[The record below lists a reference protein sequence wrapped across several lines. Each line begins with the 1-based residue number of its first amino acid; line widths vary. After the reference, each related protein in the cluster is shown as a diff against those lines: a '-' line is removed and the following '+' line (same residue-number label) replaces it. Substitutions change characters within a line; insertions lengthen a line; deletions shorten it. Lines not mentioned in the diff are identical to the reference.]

1 MTDSASENAGQRRGW
16 LLTLN
21 PRYFGKGYNRWCNGT
36 KDGSV
41 YRQDWKCS
49 NTHPQLG
56 DDVFV
61 MRTGKQPRGIVAHGY
76 VCRESFYDKAGES
89 RIDVEFDRIQDFD
102 SGYDFLPQNKLK
114 TEFPQQYWSPPA
126 SGIEI
131 NQEILGEL
139 LKQWQAMLDNEFW
152 PPVDEY
158 NPGIS
163 AEEYADIFRTLEA
176 NKLDTLYYLYKMG
189 GIGSCKQLEETY
201 GNTAS
206 HYNSNAIRICK
217 LVQDATGCELYV
229 RQGKRKNGEPA
240 HWPILFHGR
249 DALEHESGK
258 FIYKLRQSVR
268 DAIIS
273 LAKEGFFEELDTVNE
288 QKYDKNLIL
297 YGPPGTGKTYKTA
310 AYAVA
315 ICDGKDVDKL
325 DDYDEVMRRYNE
337 LKEEGRIEFTTFHH
351 SYGYE
356 DFIEGIRPVMDE
368 DAKELDNDAKELAYN
383 VVPGIF
389 KRFCSKASKSE
400 VSANNF
406 GIAKDASVWKA
417 TIRDNV
423 LQDCYENNYVRIDWD
438 MAAKGAYGFVNEIN
452 IGDIILTT
460 DKSRTYIHGIA
471 VVTSEAYKKDGVD
484 EDVTTRNVKWLAKG
498 LHEDITSINAGKIM
512 HRMTCARVPS
522 IKVKAILDIAKASND
537 ALSSVVAKDNTKPY
551 VFIIDEINRGNISKI
566 FGELITLLEDT
577 KRAGMKEA
585 LSVSL
590 PYSDE
595 SFSVPANVYIVG
607 TMNTADRSIAMMDT
621 ALRRRFRFIE
631 MMPAPDVLKDIK
643 VGNIDIPA
651 ILEAINER
659 IAYLFDREH
668 TIGHAFFTGLSG
680 DNATIEN
687 LGQIF
692 EKSVIPLL
700 QEYFYEDYR
709 KIQLVL
715 GDNAKSS
722 NEYKFI
728 IEETKKW
735 DNVFRG
741 NVDDLDIPDKIY
753 RINKNAFSNENS
765 YLEII
770 EAVE

>member
-1 MTDSASENAGQRRGW
+1 MSDNMPENEGQRRGW

-21 PRYFGKGYNRWCNGT
+21 PPDFGNGYDKWCNGT

-41 YRQDWKCS
+41 CRQNWRCS
-49 NTHPQLG
+49 NTHPELG

-76 VCRESFYDKAGES
+76 VCRESFYDKAGKR

-114 TEFPQQYWSPPA
+114 MEFPQQDWSPKA

-131 NQEILGEL
+131 RQEVLGKLRE
-139 LKQWQAMLDNEFW
+139 QWQAMLDNEFW
-152 PPVDEY
+152 PPEAEY

-163 AEEYADIFRTLEA
+163 SEEYADIFRTLEA

-189 GIGSCKQLEETY
+189 GIGSFKQLEEKY

-217 LVQDATGCELYV
+217 LVQDETGCELYV
-229 RQGKRKNGEPA
+229 RQGKRKKGELA
-240 HWPILFHGR
+240 YWPILFQGR
-249 DALEHESGK
+249 DAMENESGK
-258 FIYKLRQSVR
+258 FVYKLRQSVR
-268 DAIIS
+268 DAII
-273 LAKEGFFEELDTVNE
+273 LLDKENFFEEIKIMNQSE
-288 QKYDKNLIL
+288 YDKNIIL

-315 ICDGKDVDKL
+315 ICDGEAVEDLANYDDVMK
-325 DDYDEVMRRYNE
+325 RYNE
-337 LKEEGRIEFTTFHH
+337 LKAEGRVEFITFHQ

-368 DAKELDNDAKELAYN
+368 GGNELSYK

-389 KRFCSKASKSE
+389 KRFCSEASKSE
-400 VSANNF
+400 VAANNF
-406 GIAKDASVWKA
+406 GI
-417 TIRDNV
+417 
-423 LQDCYENNYVRIDWD
+423 
-438 MAAKGAYGFVNEIN
+438 
-452 IGDIILTT
+452 
-460 DKSRTYIHGIA
+460 
-471 VVTSEAYKKDGVD
+471 
-484 EDVTTRNVKWLAKG
+484 
-498 LHEDITSINAGKIM
+498 
-512 HRMTCARVPS
+512 
-522 IKVKAILDIAKASND
+522 
-537 ALSSVVAKDNTKPY
+537 AKDNTKPY

-631 MMPAPDVLKDIK
+631 MLPEPKILEGIK

-651 ILEAINER
+651 VLKTINKR
-659 IAYLFDREH
+659 ITYLFDREH
-668 TIGHAFFTGLSG
+668 TIGHAFFTGLRG

-687 LGQIF
+687 LGRIF
-692 EKSVIPLL
+692 EKSIIPLL
-700 QEYFYEDYR
+700 QEYFYEDYH

-722 NEYKFI
+722 DKYKFI
-728 IEETKKW
+728 IADELKKD

-753 RINKNAFSNENS
+753 NINKQAFTNENS

-770 EAVE
+770 KAVE

>member
-1 MTDSASENAGQRRGW
+1 MSDNMPENEGQRRGW

-21 PRYFGKGYNRWCNGT
+21 PPDFGNGYDKWCNGT

-41 YRQDWKCS
+41 CRQNWRCS
-49 NTHPQLG
+49 NTHPELG

-61 MRTGKQPRGIVAHGY
+61 MRTGRQPRGIVAHGY
-76 VCRESFYDKAGES
+76 VCRESFYDKAGKR

-102 SGYDFLPQNKLK
+102 SGYDFLSQNKLK
-114 TEFPQQYWSPPA
+114 MEFPQQDWSPKA

-131 NQEILGEL
+131 RQEVLGKLRE
-139 LKQWQAMLDNEFW
+139 QWQDMLDNEFW
-152 PPVDEY
+152 PPEAEY

-163 AEEYADIFRTLEA
+163 SEEYADIFRTLEA

-189 GIGSCKQLEETY
+189 GIGSCKQLEEKY

-217 LVQDATGCELYV
+217 LVQDETGCDLYA
-229 RQGKRKNGEPA
+229 RQRKRKNGELA
-240 HWPILFHGR
+240 YWPILFQGR
-249 DALEHESGK
+249 DAMENESGK
-258 FIYKLRQSVR
+258 FVYKLRQPVR

-288 QKYDKNLIL
+288 PEYDKNLIL

-325 DDYDEVMRRYNE
+325 LDYDEVMRRYNE
-337 LKEEGRIEFTTFHH
+337 LKEEGRVEFTTFHQ

-368 DAKELDNDAKELAYN
+368 EAKELAYN

-389 KRFCSKASKSE
+389 KRFCSEASKSE

-406 GIAKDASVWKA
+406 GI
-417 TIRDNV
+417 
-423 LQDCYENNYVRIDWD
+423 
-438 MAAKGAYGFVNEIN
+438 
-452 IGDIILTT
+452 
-460 DKSRTYIHGIA
+460 
-471 VVTSEAYKKDGVD
+471 
-484 EDVTTRNVKWLAKG
+484 
-498 LHEDITSINAGKIM
+498 
-512 HRMTCARVPS
+512 
-522 IKVKAILDIAKASND
+522 
-537 ALSSVVAKDNTKPY
+537 AKDNTKPY

-659 IAYLFDREH
+659 ITYLFDREH
-668 TIGHAFFTGLSG
+668 TIGHAFFTGLRG

-700 QEYFYEDYR
+700 QEYFYEDYH

-741 NVDDLDIPDKIY
+741 NLDDLDIPDKIY
-753 RINKNAFSNENS
+753 NINKQAFTNENS

-770 EAVE
+770 KAVE

>member
-1 MTDSASENAGQRRGW
+1 MSDNMPENEGQRRGW

-21 PRYFGKGYNRWCNGT
+21 PPDFGNGYDKWCNGT

-41 YRQDWKCS
+41 CRQNWRCS
-49 NTHPQLG
+49 NTHPELG

-76 VCRESFYDKAGES
+76 VCRESFYDKAGKR

-114 TEFPQQYWSPPA
+114 MEFPQQDWSPKA

-131 NQEILGEL
+131 RQEVLDKLRE
-139 LKQWQAMLDNEFW
+139 QWQAMLDNEFW
-152 PPVDEY
+152 PPEAEY

-163 AEEYADIFRTLEA
+163 SEEYADIFRTLEA

-189 GIGSCKQLEETY
+189 GIGSCKQLEEKY

-217 LVQDATGCELYV
+217 LVQDETGCDLYA
-229 RQGKRKNGEPA
+229 RQRKRKNGELA
-240 HWPILFHGR
+240 YWPILFQGR
-249 DALEHESGK
+249 DAMENESGK
-258 FIYKLRQSVR
+258 FVYKLRQPVR

-288 QKYDKNLIL
+288 PEYDKNLIL

-325 DDYDEVMRRYNE
+325 LDYDEVMRRYNE
-337 LKEEGRIEFTTFHH
+337 LKEEGRVEFTTFHQ

-368 DAKELDNDAKELAYN
+368 EAKELAYN

-389 KRFCSKASKSE
+389 KRFCSEASKSE

-406 GIAKDASVWKA
+406 GI
-417 TIRDNV
+417 
-423 LQDCYENNYVRIDWD
+423 
-438 MAAKGAYGFVNEIN
+438 
-452 IGDIILTT
+452 
-460 DKSRTYIHGIA
+460 
-471 VVTSEAYKKDGVD
+471 
-484 EDVTTRNVKWLAKG
+484 
-498 LHEDITSINAGKIM
+498 
-512 HRMTCARVPS
+512 
-522 IKVKAILDIAKASND
+522 
-537 ALSSVVAKDNTKPY
+537 AKDNTKPY

-659 IAYLFDREH
+659 ITYLFDREH
-668 TIGHAFFTGLSG
+668 TIGHAFFTGLRG

-687 LGQIF
+687 LGRIF
-692 EKSVIPLL
+692 EKSIIPLL
-700 QEYFYEDYR
+700 QEYFYEDYH

-722 NEYKFI
+722 DKYKFI
-728 IEETKKW
+728 IADELKKD

>member
-1 MTDSASENAGQRRGW
+1 MSDNMPENEGQRRGW

-21 PRYFGKGYNRWCNGT
+21 PPDFGNGYDKWCNGT

-41 YRQDWKCS
+41 CRQNWRCS
-49 NTHPQLG
+49 NTHPELG

-114 TEFPQQYWSPPA
+114 MEFPQQDWSPKA

-131 NQEILGEL
+131 RQEVLGKLRE
-139 LKQWQAMLDNEFW
+139 QWQAMLDNEFW
-152 PPVDEY
+152 PPEAEY

-163 AEEYADIFRTLEA
+163 SEEYADIFRTLEA

-189 GIGSCKQLEETY
+189 GIGSCKQLEEKY

-217 LVQDATGCELYV
+217 VVQYETGCDLYA
-229 RQGKRKNGEPA
+229 RQRKRKNGELA
-240 HWPILFHGR
+240 YWPILFQGR
-249 DALEHESGK
+249 DAMENESGK
-258 FIYKLRQSVR
+258 FVYKLRQSVR
-268 DAIIS
+268 DAII
-273 LAKEGFFEELDTVNE
+273 LLDKENFFEEIKIMNQSE
-288 QKYDKNLIL
+288 YDKNIIL

-315 ICDGKDVDKL
+315 ICDGEAVKDL
-325 DDYDEVMRRYNE
+325 ANYDDVMKRYNE
-337 LKEEGRIEFTTFHH
+337 LKAEGRVEFITFHQ

-368 DAKELDNDAKELAYN
+368 GGNELSYK

-389 KRFCSKASKSE
+389 KRFCSEASKSE

-406 GIAKDASVWKA
+406 GI
-417 TIRDNV
+417 
-423 LQDCYENNYVRIDWD
+423 
-438 MAAKGAYGFVNEIN
+438 
-452 IGDIILTT
+452 
-460 DKSRTYIHGIA
+460 
-471 VVTSEAYKKDGVD
+471 
-484 EDVTTRNVKWLAKG
+484 
-498 LHEDITSINAGKIM
+498 
-512 HRMTCARVPS
+512 
-522 IKVKAILDIAKASND
+522 
-537 ALSSVVAKDNTKPY
+537 AKDNTKPY

-631 MMPAPDVLKDIK
+631 MLPEPKILEGIK

-651 ILEAINER
+651 VLKTINKR
-659 IAYLFDREH
+659 ITYLFDREH
-668 TIGHAFFTGLSG
+668 TIGHAFFTGLRG

-687 LGQIF
+687 LGRIF
-692 EKSVIPLL
+692 EKSIIPLL
-700 QEYFYEDYR
+700 QEYFYEDYH

-722 NEYKFI
+722 DKYKFI
-728 IEETKKW
+728 IADELKKD

>member
-1 MTDSASENAGQRRGW
+1 MSDNMPENEGQRRGW

-21 PRYFGKGYNRWCNGT
+21 PPDFGNGYDKWCNGT

-41 YRQDWKCS
+41 CRQNWRCS
-49 NTHPQLG
+49 NTHPELG

-76 VCRESFYDKAGES
+76 VCRESFYDKAGKR

-102 SGYDFLPQNKLK
+102 SGYDFLSQNKLK
-114 TEFPQQYWSPPA
+114 MEFPQQDWSPKA

-131 NQEILGEL
+131 RQEVLGKLRE
-139 LKQWQAMLDNEFW
+139 QWQAMLDNEFW
-152 PPVDEY
+152 PPEAEY

-163 AEEYADIFRTLEA
+163 SEEYADIFRTLEA

-189 GIGSCKQLEETY
+189 GIGSCKQLEEKY

-217 LVQDATGCELYV
+217 LVQDETGCDLYA
-229 RQGKRKNGEPA
+229 RQRKRKNGELA
-240 HWPILFHGR
+240 YWPILFQGR
-249 DALEHESGK
+249 DAMENESGK
-258 FIYKLRQSVR
+258 FVYKLRQPVR

-288 QKYDKNLIL
+288 PEYDKNLIL

-325 DDYDEVMRRYNE
+325 LDYDEVMRRYNE
-337 LKEEGRIEFTTFHH
+337 LKEEGRVEFTTFHQ

-368 DAKELDNDAKELAYN
+368 EAKELAYN

-389 KRFCSKASKSE
+389 KRFCSEASKSE

-406 GIAKDASVWKA
+406 GI
-417 TIRDNV
+417 
-423 LQDCYENNYVRIDWD
+423 
-438 MAAKGAYGFVNEIN
+438 
-452 IGDIILTT
+452 
-460 DKSRTYIHGIA
+460 
-471 VVTSEAYKKDGVD
+471 
-484 EDVTTRNVKWLAKG
+484 
-498 LHEDITSINAGKIM
+498 
-512 HRMTCARVPS
+512 
-522 IKVKAILDIAKASND
+522 
-537 ALSSVVAKDNTKPY
+537 AKDNTKPY

-659 IAYLFDREH
+659 ITYLFDREH
-668 TIGHAFFTGLSG
+668 TIGHAFFTGLRG

-687 LGQIF
+687 LGRIF
-692 EKSVIPLL
+692 EKSIIPLL
-700 QEYFYEDYR
+700 QEYFYEDYH

-722 NEYKFI
+722 DKYKFI
-728 IEETKKW
+728 IADELKKD

>member
-1 MTDSASENAGQRRGW
+1 MSDNMPENEGQRRGW

-21 PRYFGKGYNRWCNGT
+21 PPDFGNGYDKWCNGT

-41 YRQDWKCS
+41 CRQNWRCS
-49 NTHPQLG
+49 NTHPELG

-114 TEFPQQYWSPPA
+114 MEFPQQDWSPKA

-131 NQEILGEL
+131 RQEVLGKLRE
-139 LKQWQAMLDNEFW
+139 QWQAMLDNEFW
-152 PPVDEY
+152 PPEAEY

-163 AEEYADIFRTLEA
+163 SEEYADIFRTLEA

-189 GIGSCKQLEETY
+189 GIGSCKQLEEKY

-217 LVQDATGCELYV
+217 LVQDETGCDLYA
-229 RQGKRKNGEPA
+229 RQRKRKNGELA
-240 HWPILFHGR
+240 YWPILFQGR
-249 DALEHESGK
+249 DAMENESGK
-258 FIYKLRQSVR
+258 FVYKLRQPVR

-288 QKYDKNLIL
+288 PEYDKNLIL

-325 DDYDEVMRRYNE
+325 LDYDEVMRRYNE
-337 LKEEGRIEFTTFHH
+337 LKEEGRVEFTTFHQ

-368 DAKELDNDAKELAYN
+368 EAKELAYN

-389 KRFCSKASKSE
+389 KRFCSEASKSE
-400 VSANNF
+400 VAANNF
-406 GIAKDASVWKA
+406 GI
-417 TIRDNV
+417 
-423 LQDCYENNYVRIDWD
+423 
-438 MAAKGAYGFVNEIN
+438 
-452 IGDIILTT
+452 
-460 DKSRTYIHGIA
+460 
-471 VVTSEAYKKDGVD
+471 
-484 EDVTTRNVKWLAKG
+484 
-498 LHEDITSINAGKIM
+498 
-512 HRMTCARVPS
+512 
-522 IKVKAILDIAKASND
+522 
-537 ALSSVVAKDNTKPY
+537 AKDNTKPY

-659 IAYLFDREH
+659 ITYLFDREH
-668 TIGHAFFTGLSG
+668 TIGHAFFTGLRG

-687 LGQIF
+687 LGRIF
-692 EKSVIPLL
+692 EKSIIPLL
-700 QEYFYEDYR
+700 QEYFYEDYH

-722 NEYKFI
+722 DKYKFI
-728 IEETKKW
+728 IADELKKD

>member
-1 MTDSASENAGQRRGW
+1 MSDNMPENEGQRRGW

-21 PRYFGKGYNRWCNGT
+21 PPDFGNGYDKWCNGT

-41 YRQDWKCS
+41 CRQNWRCS

-76 VCRESFYDKAGES
+76 VCRESFYDKAGKR

-114 TEFPQQYWSPPA
+114 MEFPQQDWSPKA

-131 NQEILGEL
+131 RQEVLGKLRE
-139 LKQWQAMLDNEFW
+139 QWQAMLDNEFW
-152 PPVDEY
+152 PPEAEY

-163 AEEYADIFRTLEA
+163 SEEYADIFRTLEA

-189 GIGSCKQLEETY
+189 GIGSCKQLEEKY

-217 LVQDATGCELYV
+217 VVQDETGCDLYA
-229 RQGKRKNGEPA
+229 RQRKRKNGELA
-240 HWPILFHGR
+240 YWPILFQGR
-249 DALEHESGK
+249 DAMENESGK
-258 FIYKLRQSVR
+258 FVYKLRQPVR
-268 DAIIS
+268 DAII
-273 LAKEGFFEELDTVNE
+273 LLDKENFFEEIKIMNQSE
-288 QKYDKNLIL
+288 YDKNIIL

-315 ICDGKDVDKL
+315 ICDGEAVKDL
-325 DDYDEVMRRYNE
+325 ANYDDVMKRYNE
-337 LKEEGRIEFTTFHH
+337 LKAEGRVEFITFHQ

-368 DAKELDNDAKELAYN
+368 GGNELSYK

-389 KRFCSKASKSE
+389 KRFCSEASKSE
-400 VSANNF
+400 VAANNF
-406 GIAKDASVWKA
+406 GI
-417 TIRDNV
+417 
-423 LQDCYENNYVRIDWD
+423 
-438 MAAKGAYGFVNEIN
+438 
-452 IGDIILTT
+452 
-460 DKSRTYIHGIA
+460 
-471 VVTSEAYKKDGVD
+471 
-484 EDVTTRNVKWLAKG
+484 
-498 LHEDITSINAGKIM
+498 
-512 HRMTCARVPS
+512 
-522 IKVKAILDIAKASND
+522 
-537 ALSSVVAKDNTKPY
+537 AKDNTKPY

-631 MMPAPDVLKDIK
+631 MLPEPKILEGIK

-651 ILEAINER
+651 VLKTINKR
-659 IAYLFDREH
+659 ITYLFDREH
-668 TIGHAFFTGLSG
+668 TIGHAFFTGLRG

-687 LGQIF
+687 LGRIF
-692 EKSVIPLL
+692 EKSIIPLL
-700 QEYFYEDYR
+700 QEYFYEDYH

-722 NEYKFI
+722 DKYKFI
-728 IEETKKW
+728 IADEFKKD

>member
-1 MTDSASENAGQRRGW
+1 MSDNMPENEGQRRGW

-21 PRYFGKGYNRWCNGT
+21 PPDFGNGYDKWCNGT

-41 YRQDWKCS
+41 CRQNWRCS
-49 NTHPQLG
+49 NTHPELG

-76 VCRESFYDKAGES
+76 VCRESFYDKAGKR

-114 TEFPQQYWSPPA
+114 MEFPQQDWSPKA

-131 NQEILGEL
+131 RQEVLGKLRE
-139 LKQWQAMLDNEFW
+139 QWQAMLDNEFW
-152 PPVDEY
+152 PPEAEY

-163 AEEYADIFRTLEA
+163 SEEYADIFRTLEA

-189 GIGSCKQLEETY
+189 GIGSCKQLEEKY

-206 HYNSNAIRICK
+206 HYNGNAIRICK
-217 LVQDATGCELYV
+217 VVQYETGCDLYA
-229 RQGKRKNGEPA
+229 RQRKRKEGELA
-240 HWPILFHGR
+240 YWPILFQGR
-249 DALEHESGK
+249 DAMENESGK
-258 FIYKLRQSVR
+258 FVYKLRQPVR
-268 DAIIS
+268 DAII
-273 LAKEGFFEELDTVNE
+273 LLDKENFFEEIKIMNQSE
-288 QKYDKNLIL
+288 YDKNIIL

-315 ICDGKDVDKL
+315 ICDGEAVEDLANYDDVMK
-325 DDYDEVMRRYNE
+325 RYNE
-337 LKEEGRIEFTTFHH
+337 LKAEGRVEFITFHQ

-368 DAKELDNDAKELAYN
+368 GGNELSYK

-389 KRFCSKASKSE
+389 KRFCSEASKSE
-400 VSANNF
+400 VAANNF
-406 GIAKDASVWKA
+406 GI
-417 TIRDNV
+417 
-423 LQDCYENNYVRIDWD
+423 
-438 MAAKGAYGFVNEIN
+438 
-452 IGDIILTT
+452 
-460 DKSRTYIHGIA
+460 
-471 VVTSEAYKKDGVD
+471 
-484 EDVTTRNVKWLAKG
+484 
-498 LHEDITSINAGKIM
+498 
-512 HRMTCARVPS
+512 
-522 IKVKAILDIAKASND
+522 
-537 ALSSVVAKDNTKPY
+537 AKDNTKPY

-631 MMPAPDVLKDIK
+631 MLPEPKILEGIK

-651 ILEAINER
+651 VLKTINKR
-659 IAYLFDREH
+659 ITYLFDREH
-668 TIGHAFFTGLSG
+668 TIGHAFFTGLRG

-687 LGQIF
+687 LGRIF
-692 EKSVIPLL
+692 EKSIIPLL
-700 QEYFYEDYR
+700 QEYFYEDYH

-722 NEYKFI
+722 DKYKFI
-728 IEETKKW
+728 IADEFKKD

>member
-1 MTDSASENAGQRRGW
+1 MSDNMPENEGQRRGW

-21 PRYFGKGYNRWCNGT
+21 PPDFGNGYDKWCNGT

-41 YRQDWKCS
+41 CRQNWRCS
-49 NTHPQLG
+49 NTHPELG

-76 VCRESFYDKAGES
+76 VCRESFYDKAGKR

-114 TEFPQQYWSPPA
+114 MEFPQQDWSPKA

-131 NQEILGEL
+131 RQEVLDKLRE
-139 LKQWQAMLDNEFW
+139 QWQAMLDNEFW
-152 PPVDEY
+152 PPEAEY

-163 AEEYADIFRTLEA
+163 SEEYADIFRTLEA

-189 GIGSCKQLEETY
+189 GIGSCKQLEEKY

-217 LVQDATGCELYV
+217 LVQDETGCDLYA
-229 RQGKRKNGEPA
+229 RQRKRKNGELA
-240 HWPILFHGR
+240 YWPILFQGR
-249 DALEHESGK
+249 DAMENESGK
-258 FIYKLRQSVR
+258 FVYKLRQPVR

-288 QKYDKNLIL
+288 SEYDKNLIL

-325 DDYDEVMRRYNE
+325 LDYDEVMRRYNE
-337 LKEEGRIEFTTFHH
+337 LKEEGRVEFTTFHQ

-368 DAKELDNDAKELAYN
+368 EAKELAYN

-389 KRFCSKASKSE
+389 KRFCSEASKSE

-406 GIAKDASVWKA
+406 GI
-417 TIRDNV
+417 
-423 LQDCYENNYVRIDWD
+423 
-438 MAAKGAYGFVNEIN
+438 
-452 IGDIILTT
+452 
-460 DKSRTYIHGIA
+460 
-471 VVTSEAYKKDGVD
+471 
-484 EDVTTRNVKWLAKG
+484 
-498 LHEDITSINAGKIM
+498 
-512 HRMTCARVPS
+512 
-522 IKVKAILDIAKASND
+522 
-537 ALSSVVAKDNTKPY
+537 AKDNTKPY

-595 SFSVPANVYIVG
+595 SFSVSANVYIVG

-631 MMPAPDVLKDIK
+631 MLPEPKILEGIK

-651 ILEAINER
+651 VLKTINKR
-659 IAYLFDREH
+659 ITYLFDREH
-668 TIGHAFFTGLSG
+668 TIGHAFFTGLRG

-687 LGQIF
+687 LGRIF
-692 EKSVIPLL
+692 EKSIIPLL
-700 QEYFYEDYR
+700 QEYFYEDYH

-722 NEYKFI
+722 DKYKFI
-728 IEETKKW
+728 IADELKKD

>member
-1 MTDSASENAGQRRGW
+1 MTDDMSENEGQRRGW

-102 SGYDFLPQNKLK
+102 SGYDFLPQSKLK

-152 PPVDEY
+152 PPEGEY
-158 NPGIS
+158 RPDIS
-163 AEEYADIFRTLEA
+163 AKEYTDIFRTLKA

-189 GIGSCKQLEETY
+189 GTGSCKQLEERY

-217 LVQDATGCELYV
+217 LVQAKTGCELYS

-240 HWPILFHGR
+240 HWPILFQGR
-249 DALEHESGK
+249 DALENEAGE
-258 FIYKLRQSVR
+258 FIYKLRQPVR

-273 LAKEGFFEELDTVNE
+273 LDKEDFFEEIKIMNQPE
-288 QKYDKNLIL
+288 YDKNMIL

-315 ICDGKDVDKL
+315 ICDGEAMDDL
-325 DDYDEVMRRYNE
+325 PDYDEVMRRYNE
-337 LKEEGRIEFTTFHH
+337 LKEEGRIEFTTFHQ

-368 DAKELDNDAKELAYN
+368 DAKELDYD

-423 LQDCYENNYVRIDWD
+423 LQDCYENSYVRIDWD
-438 MAAKGAYGFVNEIN
+438 MAAKGAYGFVNDIN

-471 VVTSEAYKKDGVD
+471 VVTGEAYKKEGAE
-484 EDVTTRNVKWLAKG
+484 EDTTTRNVKWLSKG
-498 LHEDITSINAGKIM
+498 LHEDITSINAGKMM
-512 HRMTCARVPS
+512 HRRTCAKVPS
-522 IKVKAILDIAKASND
+522 IKVKDILDIAKTSNT

-631 MMPAPDVLKDIK
+631 MLPDLDVLEGIK

-651 ILEAINER
+651 ILKAINER
-659 IAYLFDREH
+659 ITYLFDREH
-668 TIGHAFFTGLSG
+668 TIGHAFFTGLRG
-680 DNATIEN
+680 DNATIEK

-700 QEYFYEDYR
+700 QEYFYEDYH

-722 NEYKFI
+722 DEYKFI
-728 IEETKKW
+728 IEENKKA
-735 DNVFRG
+735 DKVFRG
-741 NVDDLDIPDKIY
+741 NIDYLDMPDKIY
-753 RINKNAFSNENS
+753 RINKEAFTNENS

-770 EAVE
+770 KAVE

>member
-1 MTDSASENAGQRRGW
+1 MSDNMPENEGQRRGW

-21 PRYFGKGYNRWCNGT
+21 PPDFGNGYDKWCNGT

-41 YRQDWKCS
+41 CRQNWRCS
-49 NTHPQLG
+49 NTHPELG

-76 VCRESFYDKAGES
+76 VCRESFYDKAGKR

-114 TEFPQQYWSPPA
+114 MEFPQQDWSPKA

-131 NQEILGEL
+131 RQEVLGKLRE
-139 LKQWQAMLDNEFW
+139 QWQAMLDNEFW
-152 PPVDEY
+152 PPEAEY

-163 AEEYADIFRTLEA
+163 SEEYADIFRTLEA

-189 GIGSCKQLEETY
+189 GIGSCKQLEEKY

-217 LVQDATGCELYV
+217 LVQDETGCDLYA
-229 RQGKRKNGEPA
+229 RQRKRKNGELA
-240 HWPILFHGR
+240 YWPILFQGR
-249 DALEHESGK
+249 DAMENESGK
-258 FIYKLRQSVR
+258 FVYKLRQPVR

-288 QKYDKNLIL
+288 SEYDKNLIL

-325 DDYDEVMRRYNE
+325 LDYDEVMRRYNE
-337 LKEEGRIEFTTFHH
+337 LKEEGRVEFTTFHQ

-368 DAKELDNDAKELAYN
+368 EAKELAYN

-389 KRFCSKASKSE
+389 KRFCSEASKSE

-406 GIAKDASVWKA
+406 GI
-417 TIRDNV
+417 
-423 LQDCYENNYVRIDWD
+423 
-438 MAAKGAYGFVNEIN
+438 
-452 IGDIILTT
+452 
-460 DKSRTYIHGIA
+460 
-471 VVTSEAYKKDGVD
+471 
-484 EDVTTRNVKWLAKG
+484 
-498 LHEDITSINAGKIM
+498 
-512 HRMTCARVPS
+512 
-522 IKVKAILDIAKASND
+522 
-537 ALSSVVAKDNTKPY
+537 AKDNTKPY

-700 QEYFYEDYR
+700 QEYFYEDYH

-741 NVDDLDIPDKIY
+741 NLDDLDIPDKIY
-753 RINKNAFSNENS
+753 NINKQAFTNENS

-770 EAVE
+770 KAVE

>member
-1 MTDSASENAGQRRGW
+1 MSDNMPENEGQRRGW

-21 PRYFGKGYNRWCNGT
+21 PPDFGNGYDKWCNGT

-41 YRQDWKCS
+41 CRQNWRCS
-49 NTHPQLG
+49 NTHPELG

-114 TEFPQQYWSPPA
+114 MEFLQQDWSPKA

-131 NQEILGEL
+131 RQEVLGKLRE
-139 LKQWQAMLDNEFW
+139 QWQAMLDNEFW
-152 PPVDEY
+152 PPEAEY

-163 AEEYADIFRTLEA
+163 SEEYADIFRTLEA

-189 GIGSCKQLEETY
+189 GIGSFKQLEEKY

-217 LVQDATGCELYV
+217 VVQYETGCDLYA
-229 RQGKRKNGEPA
+229 RQRKRKNGELA
-240 HWPILFHGR
+240 YWPILFQGR
-249 DALEHESGK
+249 DAMENESGK
-258 FIYKLRQSVR
+258 FVYKLRQSVR
-268 DAIIS
+268 DAII
-273 LAKEGFFEELDTVNE
+273 LLDKENFFEEIKIMNQSE
-288 QKYDKNLIL
+288 YDKNIIL

-315 ICDGKDVDKL
+315 ICDGEAVEDLANYDDVMK
-325 DDYDEVMRRYNE
+325 RYNE
-337 LKEEGRIEFTTFHH
+337 LKAEGRVEFITFHQ

-368 DAKELDNDAKELAYN
+368 GGNELSYK

-389 KRFCSKASKSE
+389 KRFCSEASKSE
-400 VSANNF
+400 VAANNF
-406 GIAKDASVWKA
+406 GI
-417 TIRDNV
+417 
-423 LQDCYENNYVRIDWD
+423 
-438 MAAKGAYGFVNEIN
+438 
-452 IGDIILTT
+452 
-460 DKSRTYIHGIA
+460 
-471 VVTSEAYKKDGVD
+471 
-484 EDVTTRNVKWLAKG
+484 
-498 LHEDITSINAGKIM
+498 
-512 HRMTCARVPS
+512 
-522 IKVKAILDIAKASND
+522 
-537 ALSSVVAKDNTKPY
+537 AKDNTKPY

-631 MMPAPDVLKDIK
+631 MLPEPKILEGIK

-651 ILEAINER
+651 VLKTINKR
-659 IAYLFDREH
+659 ITYLFDREH
-668 TIGHAFFTGLSG
+668 TIGHAFFTGLRG

-687 LGQIF
+687 LGRIF
-692 EKSVIPLL
+692 EKSIIPLL
-700 QEYFYEDYR
+700 QEYFYEDYH

-722 NEYKFI
+722 DKYKFI
-728 IEETKKW
+728 IADEFKKD

>member
-1 MTDSASENAGQRRGW
+1 MSDNMPENEGQRRGW

-21 PRYFGKGYNRWCNGT
+21 PPDFGNGYDKWCNGT

-41 YRQDWKCS
+41 CSQNWRCS

-76 VCRESFYDKAGES
+76 VCRESFYDKAGKR

-102 SGYDFLPQNKLK
+102 SGYDFLSQNKLK
-114 TEFPQQYWSPPA
+114 MEFPQQDWSPKA

-131 NQEILGEL
+131 RQEVLGKLRE
-139 LKQWQAMLDNEFW
+139 QWQAMLDNEFW
-152 PPVDEY
+152 PPEAEY

-163 AEEYADIFRTLEA
+163 SEEYADIFRTLEA

-189 GIGSCKQLEETY
+189 GIGSCKQLEEKY

-217 LVQDATGCELYV
+217 LVQDETGCDLYA
-229 RQGKRKNGEPA
+229 RQRKRKNGELA
-240 HWPILFHGR
+240 YWPILFQGR
-249 DALEHESGK
+249 DAMENESGK
-258 FIYKLRQSVR
+258 FVYKLRQPVR

-288 QKYDKNLIL
+288 PEYDKNLIL

-325 DDYDEVMRRYNE
+325 LDYDEVMRRYNE
-337 LKEEGRIEFTTFHH
+337 LKEEGRVEFTTFHQ

-368 DAKELDNDAKELAYN
+368 EAKELAYN

-389 KRFCSKASKSE
+389 KRFCSEASKSE

-406 GIAKDASVWKA
+406 GI
-417 TIRDNV
+417 
-423 LQDCYENNYVRIDWD
+423 
-438 MAAKGAYGFVNEIN
+438 
-452 IGDIILTT
+452 
-460 DKSRTYIHGIA
+460 
-471 VVTSEAYKKDGVD
+471 
-484 EDVTTRNVKWLAKG
+484 
-498 LHEDITSINAGKIM
+498 
-512 HRMTCARVPS
+512 
-522 IKVKAILDIAKASND
+522 
-537 ALSSVVAKDNTKPY
+537 AKDNTKPY

-659 IAYLFDREH
+659 ITYLFDREH
-668 TIGHAFFTGLSG
+668 TIGHAFFTGLRG

-687 LGQIF
+687 LGRIF
-692 EKSVIPLL
+692 EKSIIPLL
-700 QEYFYEDYR
+700 QEYFYEDYH

-722 NEYKFI
+722 DKYKFI
-728 IEETKKW
+728 IADELKKD

>member
-288 QKYDKNLIL
+288 PKYDKNLIL

-406 GIAKDASVWKA
+406 GIAKD
-417 TIRDNV
+417 
-423 LQDCYENNYVRIDWD
+423 
-438 MAAKGAYGFVNEIN
+438 
-452 IGDIILTT
+452 
-460 DKSRTYIHGIA
+460 
-471 VVTSEAYKKDGVD
+471 
-484 EDVTTRNVKWLAKG
+484 
-498 LHEDITSINAGKIM
+498 
-512 HRMTCARVPS
+512 
-522 IKVKAILDIAKASND
+522 
-537 ALSSVVAKDNTKPY
+537 NTKPY

-631 MMPAPDVLKDIK
+631 MLPEPKILEGIK

-651 ILEAINER
+651 VLKTINKR
-659 IAYLFDREH
+659 ITYLFDREH
-668 TIGHAFFTGLSG
+668 TIGHAFFTGLRG

-687 LGQIF
+687 LGRIF
-692 EKSVIPLL
+692 EKSIIPLL
-700 QEYFYEDYR
+700 QEYFYEDYH

-722 NEYKFI
+722 DKYKFI
-728 IEETKKW
+728 IADELKKD

>member
-1 MTDSASENAGQRRGW
+1 MSDNMPENEGQRRGW

-21 PRYFGKGYNRWCNGT
+21 PPDFGNGYDKWCNGT

-41 YRQDWKCS
+41 CRQNWRCS
-49 NTHPQLG
+49 NTHPELG

-76 VCRESFYDKAGES
+76 VCRESFYDKAGKR

-114 TEFPQQYWSPPA
+114 MEFPQQDWSPKA

-131 NQEILGEL
+131 RQEVLGKLRE
-139 LKQWQAMLDNEFW
+139 QWQAMLDNEFW
-152 PPVDEY
+152 PPEAEY

-163 AEEYADIFRTLEA
+163 SEEYADIFRTLEA
-176 NKLDTLYYLYKMG
+176 NKFDTLYYLYKMG
-189 GIGSCKQLEETY
+189 GIGSCKQLEEKY

-217 LVQDATGCELYV
+217 LVQDETGCELYV
-229 RQGKRKNGEPA
+229 RQGKSKKGELA
-240 HWPILFHGR
+240 YWPILFQGR
-249 DALEHESGK
+249 DAMENESGK
-258 FIYKLRQSVR
+258 FVYKLRQPVR

-288 QKYDKNLIL
+288 PEYDKNLIL

-325 DDYDEVMRRYNE
+325 LDYDEVMRRYNE
-337 LKEEGRIEFTTFHH
+337 LKEEGRVEFTTFHQ

-368 DAKELDNDAKELAYN
+368 EAKELAYN

-389 KRFCSKASKSE
+389 KRFCSEASKSE

-406 GIAKDASVWKA
+406 GI
-417 TIRDNV
+417 
-423 LQDCYENNYVRIDWD
+423 
-438 MAAKGAYGFVNEIN
+438 
-452 IGDIILTT
+452 
-460 DKSRTYIHGIA
+460 
-471 VVTSEAYKKDGVD
+471 
-484 EDVTTRNVKWLAKG
+484 
-498 LHEDITSINAGKIM
+498 
-512 HRMTCARVPS
+512 
-522 IKVKAILDIAKASND
+522 
-537 ALSSVVAKDNTKPY
+537 AKDNTKPY

-631 MMPAPDVLKDIK
+631 MLPEPKILEGIK

-659 IAYLFDREH
+659 ITYLFDREH
-668 TIGHAFFTGLSG
+668 TIGHAFFTGLRG

-687 LGQIF
+687 LGRIF
-692 EKSVIPLL
+692 EKSIIPLL
-700 QEYFYEDYR
+700 QEYFYEDYH

-722 NEYKFI
+722 DKYKFI
-728 IEETKKW
+728 IADELKKD

-753 RINKNAFSNENS
+753 NINKQAFTNENS

-770 EAVE
+770 KAVE

>member
-1 MTDSASENAGQRRGW
+1 MSDNMPENEGQRRGW

-21 PRYFGKGYNRWCNGT
+21 PPDFGNGYDKWCNGT

-41 YRQDWKCS
+41 CRQNWRCS
-49 NTHPQLG
+49 NTHPELG

-76 VCRESFYDKAGES
+76 VCRESFYDKAGKR

-114 TEFPQQYWSPPA
+114 MEFPQQDWSPKA

-131 NQEILGEL
+131 RQEVLGKLRE
-139 LKQWQAMLDNEFW
+139 QWQAMLDNEFW
-152 PPVDEY
+152 PPEAEY

-163 AEEYADIFRTLEA
+163 SEEYADIFRTLEA
-176 NKLDTLYYLYKMG
+176 NKFDTLYYLYKMG
-189 GIGSCKQLEETY
+189 GIGSCKQLEEKY

-217 LVQDATGCELYV
+217 LVQDETGCELYV
-229 RQGKRKNGEPA
+229 RQGKSKKGELA
-240 HWPILFHGR
+240 YWPILFQGR
-249 DALEHESGK
+249 DAMENESGK
-258 FIYKLRQSVR
+258 FVYKLRQPVR

-288 QKYDKNLIL
+288 PEYDKNLIL

-325 DDYDEVMRRYNE
+325 LDYDEVMRRYNE
-337 LKEEGRIEFTTFHH
+337 LKEEGRVEFTTFHQ

-368 DAKELDNDAKELAYN
+368 EAKELAYN

-389 KRFCSKASKSE
+389 KRFCSEASKSE

-406 GIAKDASVWKA
+406 GI
-417 TIRDNV
+417 
-423 LQDCYENNYVRIDWD
+423 
-438 MAAKGAYGFVNEIN
+438 
-452 IGDIILTT
+452 
-460 DKSRTYIHGIA
+460 
-471 VVTSEAYKKDGVD
+471 
-484 EDVTTRNVKWLAKG
+484 
-498 LHEDITSINAGKIM
+498 
-512 HRMTCARVPS
+512 
-522 IKVKAILDIAKASND
+522 
-537 ALSSVVAKDNTKPY
+537 AKDNTKPY

-631 MMPAPDVLKDIK
+631 MLPEPKILEGIK

-651 ILEAINER
+651 VLKTINKR
-659 IAYLFDREH
+659 ITYLFDREH
-668 TIGHAFFTGLSG
+668 TIGHAFFTGLRG

-687 LGQIF
+687 LGRIF
-692 EKSVIPLL
+692 EKSIIPLL
-700 QEYFYEDYR
+700 QEYFYEDYH

-722 NEYKFI
+722 DKYKFI
-728 IEETKKW
+728 IADELKKD

>member
-1 MTDSASENAGQRRGW
+1 MSDNMPENEGQRRGW

-21 PRYFGKGYNRWCNGT
+21 PPDFGNGYDKWCNGT

-41 YRQDWKCS
+41 CRQNWRCS
-49 NTHPQLG
+49 NTHPELG

-76 VCRESFYDKAGES
+76 VCRESFYDKAGKR

-114 TEFPQQYWSPPA
+114 MEFPQQDWSPKA

-131 NQEILGEL
+131 RQEVLGKLRE
-139 LKQWQAMLDNEFW
+139 QWQAMLDNEFW
-152 PPVDEY
+152 PPEAEY

-163 AEEYADIFRTLEA
+163 SEEYADIFRTLEA

-189 GIGSCKQLEETY
+189 GIGSCKQLEEKY

-217 LVQDATGCELYV
+217 VVQYETGCDLYA
-229 RQGKRKNGEPA
+229 RQRKRKNGELA
-240 HWPILFHGR
+240 YWPILFQGR
-249 DALEHESGK
+249 DAMENESGK
-258 FIYKLRQSVR
+258 FVYKLRQSVR
-268 DAIIS
+268 DAII
-273 LAKEGFFEELDTVNE
+273 LLDKENFFEEIKIMNQSE
-288 QKYDKNLIL
+288 YDKNIIL

-315 ICDGKDVDKL
+315 ICDGEAVEDLANYDDVMK
-325 DDYDEVMRRYNE
+325 RYNE
-337 LKEEGRIEFTTFHH
+337 LKAEGRVEFITFHQ

-368 DAKELDNDAKELAYN
+368 GGNELSYK

-389 KRFCSKASKSE
+389 KRFCSEASKSE
-400 VSANNF
+400 VAANNF
-406 GIAKDASVWKA
+406 GI
-417 TIRDNV
+417 
-423 LQDCYENNYVRIDWD
+423 
-438 MAAKGAYGFVNEIN
+438 
-452 IGDIILTT
+452 
-460 DKSRTYIHGIA
+460 
-471 VVTSEAYKKDGVD
+471 
-484 EDVTTRNVKWLAKG
+484 
-498 LHEDITSINAGKIM
+498 
-512 HRMTCARVPS
+512 
-522 IKVKAILDIAKASND
+522 
-537 ALSSVVAKDNTKPY
+537 AKDNTKPY

-659 IAYLFDREH
+659 ITYLFDREH
-668 TIGHAFFTGLSG
+668 TIGHAFFTGLRG

-687 LGQIF
+687 LGRIF
-692 EKSVIPLL
+692 EKSIIPLL
-700 QEYFYEDYR
+700 QEYFYEDYH

-722 NEYKFI
+722 DKYKFI

>member
-1 MTDSASENAGQRRGW
+1 MSDNMPENEGQRRGW

-21 PRYFGKGYNRWCNGT
+21 PPDFGNGYDKWCNGT

-41 YRQDWKCS
+41 CRQNWRCS
-49 NTHPQLG
+49 NTHPELG

-76 VCRESFYDKAGES
+76 VCRESFYDKTGKR

-114 TEFPQQYWSPPA
+114 MEFPQQDWSPKA

-131 NQEILGEL
+131 RQEVLGKLRE
-139 LKQWQAMLDNEFW
+139 QWQAMLDNEFW
-152 PPVDEY
+152 PPEAEY

-163 AEEYADIFRTLEA
+163 SEEYADIFRTLEA

-189 GIGSCKQLEETY
+189 GIGSCKQLEEKY

-217 LVQDATGCELYV
+217 LVQDETGCELYV
-229 RQGKRKNGEPA
+229 RQGKRKKGELA
-240 HWPILFHGR
+240 YWPILFQGR
-249 DALEHESGK
+249 DALENEIGE
-258 FIYKLRQSVR
+258 FIYKLRQPVR
-268 DAIIS
+268 DAII
-273 LAKEGFFEELDTVNE
+273 LLEREGFFAMKE
-288 QKYDKNLIL
+288 YDKNLIL

-325 DDYDEVMRRYNE
+325 LDYDEVMRRYNE
-337 LKEEGRIEFTTFHH
+337 LKEEGRVEFTTFHQ

-368 DAKELDNDAKELAYN
+368 EAKELAYN

-389 KRFCSKASKSE
+389 KRFCSEASKSE

-406 GIAKDASVWKA
+406 GIAKGASVWKA

-423 LQDCYENNYVRIDWD
+423 LQDCYENSYVRIDWD
-438 MAAKGAYGFVNEIN
+438 MFAKGAYGFVNEIN

-471 VVTSEAYKKDGVD
+471 VVTGEAYKKEGAD
-484 EDVTTRNVKWLAKG
+484 EDTTTRNVKWLAKG

-631 MMPAPDVLKDIK
+631 LLPEPKILEGIK

-651 ILEAINER
+651 VLKTINKR
-659 IAYLFDREH
+659 ITYLFDREH
-668 TIGHAFFTGLSG
+668 TIGHAFFTGLRG

-687 LGQIF
+687 LGRIF
-692 EKSVIPLL
+692 EKSIIPLL
-700 QEYFYEDYR
+700 QEYFYEDYH

-722 NEYKFI
+722 DKYKFI
-728 IEETKKW
+728 IADELKKD

-741 NVDDLDIPDKIY
+741 NLDDLDIPDKIY

>member
-1 MTDSASENAGQRRGW
+1 MSDNMPENEGQRRGW

-21 PRYFGKGYNRWCNGT
+21 PPDFGNGYDKWCNGT

-41 YRQDWKCS
+41 CRQNWRCS
-49 NTHPQLG
+49 NTHPELG

-76 VCRESFYDKAGES
+76 VCRESFYDKAGKR

-102 SGYDFLPQNKLK
+102 SGYDFLSQNKLK
-114 TEFPQQYWSPPA
+114 MEFPQQDWSPKA

-131 NQEILGEL
+131 RQEVLGKLRE
-139 LKQWQAMLDNEFW
+139 QWQDMLDNEFW
-152 PPVDEY
+152 PPEAEY

-163 AEEYADIFRTLEA
+163 SEEYADIFRTLEA

-189 GIGSCKQLEETY
+189 GIGSCKQLEEKY

-217 LVQDATGCELYV
+217 LVQDETGCDLYA
-229 RQGKRKNGEPA
+229 RQRKRKNGELA
-240 HWPILFHGR
+240 YWPILFQGR
-249 DALEHESGK
+249 DAMENESGK
-258 FIYKLRQSVR
+258 FVYKLRQPVR

-288 QKYDKNLIL
+288 SEYDKNLIL

-325 DDYDEVMRRYNE
+325 LDYDEVMRRYNE
-337 LKEEGRIEFTTFHH
+337 LKEEGRVEFTTFHQ

-368 DAKELDNDAKELAYN
+368 EAKELAYN

-389 KRFCSKASKSE
+389 KRFCSEASKSE

-406 GIAKDASVWKA
+406 GI
-417 TIRDNV
+417 
-423 LQDCYENNYVRIDWD
+423 
-438 MAAKGAYGFVNEIN
+438 
-452 IGDIILTT
+452 
-460 DKSRTYIHGIA
+460 
-471 VVTSEAYKKDGVD
+471 
-484 EDVTTRNVKWLAKG
+484 
-498 LHEDITSINAGKIM
+498 
-512 HRMTCARVPS
+512 
-522 IKVKAILDIAKASND
+522 
-537 ALSSVVAKDNTKPY
+537 AKDNTKPY

-659 IAYLFDREH
+659 ITYLFDREH
-668 TIGHAFFTGLSG
+668 TIGHAFFTGLRG

-687 LGQIF
+687 LGRIF
-692 EKSVIPLL
+692 EKSIIPLL
-700 QEYFYEDYR
+700 QEYFYEDYH

-722 NEYKFI
+722 DKYKFI
-728 IEETKKW
+728 IADELKKD

>member
-1 MTDSASENAGQRRGW
+1 MSDNMPENEGQRRGW

-21 PRYFGKGYNRWCNGT
+21 PPDFGIGYDKWCNGT

-41 YRQDWKCS
+41 CRQNWRCS
-49 NTHPQLG
+49 NTHPELG

-76 VCRESFYDKAGES
+76 VCRESFYDKAGKR

-114 TEFPQQYWSPPA
+114 MEFPQQDWSPKA

-131 NQEILGEL
+131 RQEVLGKLRE
-139 LKQWQAMLDNEFW
+139 QWQAMLDNEFW
-152 PPVDEY
+152 PPEAEY

-163 AEEYADIFRTLEA
+163 SEEYADIFRTLEA

-189 GIGSCKQLEETY
+189 GIGSCKQLEEKY

-217 LVQDATGCELYV
+217 VVQYETGCDLYA
-229 RQGKRKNGEPA
+229 RQRKRKNGELA
-240 HWPILFHGR
+240 YWPILFQGR
-249 DALEHESGK
+249 DAMENESGK
-258 FIYKLRQSVR
+258 FVYKLRQPVR
-268 DAIIS
+268 DAII
-273 LAKEGFFEELDTVNE
+273 LLDKENFFEEIKIMNQSE
-288 QKYDKNLIL
+288 YDKNIIL

-315 ICDGKDVDKL
+315 ICDGEAVKDL
-325 DDYDEVMRRYNE
+325 ANYDDVMKRYNE
-337 LKEEGRIEFTTFHH
+337 LKAEGRVEFITFHQ

-368 DAKELDNDAKELAYN
+368 GGNELSYK

-389 KRFCSKASKSE
+389 KRFCSEASKSE
-400 VSANNF
+400 VAANNF
-406 GIAKDASVWKA
+406 GI
-417 TIRDNV
+417 
-423 LQDCYENNYVRIDWD
+423 
-438 MAAKGAYGFVNEIN
+438 
-452 IGDIILTT
+452 
-460 DKSRTYIHGIA
+460 
-471 VVTSEAYKKDGVD
+471 
-484 EDVTTRNVKWLAKG
+484 
-498 LHEDITSINAGKIM
+498 
-512 HRMTCARVPS
+512 
-522 IKVKAILDIAKASND
+522 
-537 ALSSVVAKDNTKPY
+537 AKDNTKPY

-631 MMPAPDVLKDIK
+631 MLPEPKILEGIK

-651 ILEAINER
+651 VLKTINKR
-659 IAYLFDREH
+659 ITYLFDREH
-668 TIGHAFFTGLSG
+668 TIGHAFFTGLRG

-687 LGQIF
+687 LGRIF
-692 EKSVIPLL
+692 EKSIIPLL
-700 QEYFYEDYR
+700 QEYFYEDYH

-722 NEYKFI
+722 DKYKFI
-728 IEETKKW
+728 IADEFKKD

>member
-1 MTDSASENAGQRRGW
+1 MSDNMPENEGQRRGW

-21 PRYFGKGYNRWCNGT
+21 PPDFGNGYDKWCNGT

-41 YRQDWKCS
+41 CRQNWRCS
-49 NTHPQLG
+49 NTHPELG

-76 VCRESFYDKAGES
+76 VCRESFYDKAGKR

-114 TEFPQQYWSPPA
+114 MEFPQQDWSPKA

-131 NQEILGEL
+131 RQEVLGKLRE
-139 LKQWQAMLDNEFW
+139 QWQAMLDNEFW
-152 PPVDEY
+152 PPEAEY

-163 AEEYADIFRTLEA
+163 SEEYADIFRTLEA

-189 GIGSCKQLEETY
+189 GIGSCKQLEEKY

-217 LVQDATGCELYV
+217 VVQYETGCDLYA
-229 RQGKRKNGEPA
+229 RQRKRKNGELA
-240 HWPILFHGR
+240 YWPILFQGR
-249 DALEHESGK
+249 DAMENESGK
-258 FIYKLRQSVR
+258 FVYKLRQPVR
-268 DAIIS
+268 DAII
-273 LAKEGFFEELDTVNE
+273 LLDKENFFEEIKIMNQSE
-288 QKYDKNLIL
+288 YDKNIIL

-315 ICDGKDVDKL
+315 ICDGEAVKDL
-325 DDYDEVMRRYNE
+325 ANYDDVMKRYNE
-337 LKEEGRIEFTTFHH
+337 LKAEGRVEFITFHQ

-368 DAKELDNDAKELAYN
+368 GGNELSYK

-389 KRFCSKASKSE
+389 KRFCSEASKSE
-400 VSANNF
+400 VAANNF
-406 GIAKDASVWKA
+406 GI
-417 TIRDNV
+417 
-423 LQDCYENNYVRIDWD
+423 
-438 MAAKGAYGFVNEIN
+438 
-452 IGDIILTT
+452 
-460 DKSRTYIHGIA
+460 
-471 VVTSEAYKKDGVD
+471 
-484 EDVTTRNVKWLAKG
+484 
-498 LHEDITSINAGKIM
+498 
-512 HRMTCARVPS
+512 
-522 IKVKAILDIAKASND
+522 
-537 ALSSVVAKDNTKPY
+537 AKDNTKPY

-631 MMPAPDVLKDIK
+631 MLPEPKILEGIK

-651 ILEAINER
+651 VLKTINKR
-659 IAYLFDREH
+659 ITYLFDREH
-668 TIGHAFFTGLSG
+668 TIGHAFFTGLRG

-687 LGQIF
+687 LGRIF
-692 EKSVIPLL
+692 EKSIIPLL
-700 QEYFYEDYR
+700 QEYFYEDYH

-728 IEETKKW
+728 IEETKKD

>member
-1 MTDSASENAGQRRGW
+1 MSDNMPENEGQRRGW

-21 PRYFGKGYNRWCNGT
+21 PPDFGNGYDKWCNGT

-41 YRQDWKCS
+41 CRQNWRCS
-49 NTHPQLG
+49 NTHPELG

-76 VCRESFYDKAGES
+76 VCRESFYDKAGKR

-114 TEFPQQYWSPPA
+114 MEFPQQDWSPKA

-131 NQEILGEL
+131 RQEVLGKLRE
-139 LKQWQAMLDNEFW
+139 QWQAMLDNEFW
-152 PPVDEY
+152 PPEAEY

-163 AEEYADIFRTLEA
+163 SEEYADIFRTLEA

-189 GIGSCKQLEETY
+189 GIGSCKQLEEKY

-217 LVQDATGCELYV
+217 VVQYETGCDLYA
-229 RQGKRKNGEPA
+229 RQRKRKNGELA
-240 HWPILFHGR
+240 YWPILFQGR
-249 DALEHESGK
+249 DAMENESGK
-258 FIYKLRQSVR
+258 FVYKLRQPVR
-268 DAIIS
+268 DAII
-273 LAKEGFFEELDTVNE
+273 LLDKENFFEEIKIMNQSE
-288 QKYDKNLIL
+288 YDKNIIL

-315 ICDGKDVDKL
+315 ICDGEAVKDL
-325 DDYDEVMRRYNE
+325 ANYDDVMKRYNE
-337 LKEEGRIEFTTFHH
+337 LKAEGRVEFITFHQ

-368 DAKELDNDAKELAYN
+368 GGNELSYK

-389 KRFCSKASKSE
+389 KRFCSEASKSE
-400 VSANNF
+400 VAANNF
-406 GIAKDASVWKA
+406 GI
-417 TIRDNV
+417 
-423 LQDCYENNYVRIDWD
+423 
-438 MAAKGAYGFVNEIN
+438 
-452 IGDIILTT
+452 
-460 DKSRTYIHGIA
+460 
-471 VVTSEAYKKDGVD
+471 
-484 EDVTTRNVKWLAKG
+484 
-498 LHEDITSINAGKIM
+498 
-512 HRMTCARVPS
+512 
-522 IKVKAILDIAKASND
+522 
-537 ALSSVVAKDNTKPY
+537 AKDNTKPY

-631 MMPAPDVLKDIK
+631 MLPEPKILEGIK

-651 ILEAINER
+651 VLKTINKR
-659 IAYLFDREH
+659 ITYLFDREH
-668 TIGHAFFTGLSG
+668 TIGHAFFTGLRG

-687 LGQIF
+687 LGRIF
-692 EKSVIPLL
+692 EKSIIPLL
-700 QEYFYEDYR
+700 QEYFYEDYH

-722 NEYKFI
+722 DKYKFI
-728 IEETKKW
+728 IADEFKKD

>member
-1 MTDSASENAGQRRGW
+1 MSDNMPENEGQRRGW

-21 PRYFGKGYNRWCNGT
+21 PPDFGNGYDKWCNGT

-41 YRQDWKCS
+41 CRQNWRCS
-49 NTHPQLG
+49 NTHPELG

-76 VCRESFYDKAGES
+76 VCRESFYDKAGKR

-102 SGYDFLPQNKLK
+102 SGYDFLSQNKLK
-114 TEFPQQYWSPPA
+114 MEFPQQDWSPKA

-131 NQEILGEL
+131 RQEVLGKLRE
-139 LKQWQAMLDNEFW
+139 QWQAMLDNEFW
-152 PPVDEY
+152 PPEAEY

-163 AEEYADIFRTLEA
+163 SEEYADIFRTLEA

-189 GIGSCKQLEETY
+189 GIGSCKQLEEKY

-217 LVQDATGCELYV
+217 LVQDETGCDLYA
-229 RQGKRKNGEPA
+229 RQRKRKNGELA
-240 HWPILFHGR
+240 YWPILFQGR
-249 DALEHESGK
+249 DAMENESWK
-258 FIYKLRQSVR
+258 FVYKLRQPVR

-288 QKYDKNLIL
+288 PEYDKNLIL

-325 DDYDEVMRRYNE
+325 LDYDEVMRRYNE
-337 LKEEGRIEFTTFHH
+337 LKEEGRVEFTTFHQ

-368 DAKELDNDAKELAYN
+368 EAKELAYN

-389 KRFCSKASKSE
+389 KRFCSEASKSE

-406 GIAKDASVWKA
+406 GI
-417 TIRDNV
+417 
-423 LQDCYENNYVRIDWD
+423 
-438 MAAKGAYGFVNEIN
+438 
-452 IGDIILTT
+452 
-460 DKSRTYIHGIA
+460 
-471 VVTSEAYKKDGVD
+471 
-484 EDVTTRNVKWLAKG
+484 
-498 LHEDITSINAGKIM
+498 
-512 HRMTCARVPS
+512 
-522 IKVKAILDIAKASND
+522 
-537 ALSSVVAKDNTKPY
+537 AKDNTKPY

-659 IAYLFDREH
+659 ITYLFDREH
-668 TIGHAFFTGLSG
+668 TIGHAFFTGLRG

-687 LGQIF
+687 LGRIF
-692 EKSVIPLL
+692 EKSIIPLL
-700 QEYFYEDYR
+700 QEYFYEDYH

-722 NEYKFI
+722 DKYKFI
-728 IEETKKW
+728 IADELKKD

>member
-1 MTDSASENAGQRRGW
+1 MSDNMPENEGQRRGW

-21 PRYFGKGYNRWCNGT
+21 PRYFGKGYYRWCNGT

-41 YRQDWKCS
+41 YRQDWRCS

-76 VCRESFYDKAGES
+76 VCRESFYDKAGKR

-114 TEFPQQYWSPPA
+114 MEFPQQDWSPKA

-131 NQEILGEL
+131 RQEVLGKLRE
-139 LKQWQAMLDNEFW
+139 QWQAMLDNEFW
-152 PPVDEY
+152 PPEAEY

-163 AEEYADIFRTLEA
+163 SEEYADIFRTLEA

-189 GIGSCKQLEETY
+189 GIGSCKQLEEKY

-217 LVQDATGCELYV
+217 VVQYETGCDLYA
-229 RQGKRKNGEPA
+229 RQRKRKNGELA
-240 HWPILFHGR
+240 YWPILFQGR
-249 DALEHESGK
+249 DAMENESGK
-258 FIYKLRQSVR
+258 FVYKLRQPVR
-268 DAIIS
+268 DAII
-273 LAKEGFFEELDTVNE
+273 LLDKENFFEEIKIMNQSE
-288 QKYDKNLIL
+288 YDKNIIL

-315 ICDGKDVDKL
+315 ICDGEAVKDL
-325 DDYDEVMRRYNE
+325 ANYDDVMKRYNE
-337 LKEEGRIEFTTFHH
+337 LKAEGRVEFITFHQ

-368 DAKELDNDAKELAYN
+368 GGNELSYK

-389 KRFCSKASKSE
+389 KRFCSEASKSE
-400 VSANNF
+400 VAANNF
-406 GIAKDASVWKA
+406 GI
-417 TIRDNV
+417 
-423 LQDCYENNYVRIDWD
+423 
-438 MAAKGAYGFVNEIN
+438 
-452 IGDIILTT
+452 
-460 DKSRTYIHGIA
+460 
-471 VVTSEAYKKDGVD
+471 
-484 EDVTTRNVKWLAKG
+484 
-498 LHEDITSINAGKIM
+498 
-512 HRMTCARVPS
+512 
-522 IKVKAILDIAKASND
+522 
-537 ALSSVVAKDNTKPY
+537 AKDNTKPY

-631 MMPAPDVLKDIK
+631 MLPEAKILEGIK

-651 ILEAINER
+651 VLKTINKR
-659 IAYLFDREH
+659 ITYLFDREH
-668 TIGHAFFTGLSG
+668 TIGHAFFTGLRG

-687 LGQIF
+687 LGRIF
-692 EKSVIPLL
+692 EKSIIPLL
-700 QEYFYEDYR
+700 QEYFYEDYH

-722 NEYKFI
+722 DKYKFI
-728 IEETKKW
+728 IADEFKKD

>member
-1 MTDSASENAGQRRGW
+1 MSDNMPENEGQRRGW

-21 PRYFGKGYNRWCNGT
+21 PPDFGNGYDKWCNGT

-41 YRQDWKCS
+41 CRQNWRCS
-49 NTHPQLG
+49 NTHPELG

-76 VCRESFYDKAGES
+76 VCRESFYDKAGKR

-114 TEFPQQYWSPPA
+114 MEFPQQDWSPKA

-131 NQEILGEL
+131 RQEVLGKLRE
-139 LKQWQAMLDNEFW
+139 QWQAMLDNEFW
-152 PPVDEY
+152 PPEAEY

-163 AEEYADIFRTLEA
+163 SEEYADIFRTLEA

-189 GIGSCKQLEETY
+189 GIGSCKQLEEKY

-217 LVQDATGCELYV
+217 LVQDETGCDLYA
-229 RQGKRKNGEPA
+229 RQRKRKNGELA
-240 HWPILFHGR
+240 YWPILFQGR
-249 DALEHESGK
+249 DAMENESGK
-258 FIYKLRQSVR
+258 FVYKLRQPVR

-288 QKYDKNLIL
+288 PEYDKNLIL

-325 DDYDEVMRRYNE
+325 LDYDEVMRRYNE
-337 LKEEGRIEFTTFHH
+337 LKEEGRVEFTTFHQ

-368 DAKELDNDAKELAYN
+368 EAKELAYN

-389 KRFCSKASKSE
+389 KRFCSEASKSE

-406 GIAKDASVWKA
+406 GI
-417 TIRDNV
+417 
-423 LQDCYENNYVRIDWD
+423 
-438 MAAKGAYGFVNEIN
+438 
-452 IGDIILTT
+452 
-460 DKSRTYIHGIA
+460 
-471 VVTSEAYKKDGVD
+471 
-484 EDVTTRNVKWLAKG
+484 
-498 LHEDITSINAGKIM
+498 
-512 HRMTCARVPS
+512 
-522 IKVKAILDIAKASND
+522 
-537 ALSSVVAKDNTKPY
+537 AKDNTKPY

-631 MMPAPDVLKDIK
+631 MLPEPKILEGIK

-651 ILEAINER
+651 VLKTINKR
-659 IAYLFDREH
+659 ITYLFDREH
-668 TIGHAFFTGLSG
+668 TIGHAFFTGLRG

-687 LGQIF
+687 LGRIF
-692 EKSVIPLL
+692 EKSIIPLL
-700 QEYFYEDYR
+700 QEYFYEDYH

-722 NEYKFI
+722 DKYKFI
-728 IEETKKW
+728 IADELKKD

>member
-1 MTDSASENAGQRRGW
+1 MSDNMPENAGQRRGW
-16 LLTLN
+16 LLAMN
-21 PRYFGKGYNRWCNGT
+21 RERWVKVDEKGYLQWCNGT
-36 KDGSV
+36 KDGSA
-41 YRQDWKCS
+41 YILDWSCNSTQPK
-49 NTHPQLG
+49 LG
-56 DDVFV
+56 EDVFV
-61 MRTGKQPRGIVAHGY
+61 MRTGEQPRGIVAHGY
-76 VCRESFYDKAGES
+76 VCEESFLDTAGYKCIE
-89 RIDVEFDRIQDFD
+89 VEFDRIQDVD
-102 SGYDFLPQNKLK
+102 SGYDFLPQNKLQM
-114 TEFPQQYWSPPA
+114 EFPQQHWSPMG

-131 NQEILGEL
+131 KSEVLGEL

-152 PPVDEY
+152 PPEDEY

-163 AEEYADIFRTLEA
+163 SEEYADIFRTLEA

-189 GIGSCKQLEETY
+189 GIGSCMQLAERY
-201 GNTAS
+201 GQS
-206 HYNSNAIRICK
+206 VRHYDIKALRICE
-217 LVQDATGCELYV
+217 LVQDRTGCALYSKL
-229 RQGKRKNGEPA
+229 GKRKNRELA
-240 HWPILFHGR
+240 YRLVLFQGR
-249 DALEHESGK
+249 DALENESGT
-258 FIYKLRQSVR
+258 FVYKLRQPVR

-288 QKYDKNLIL
+288 PEYDKNIIL

-310 AYAVA
+310 VYAVA
-315 ICDGKDVDKL
+315 ICDGEAVEDLANYDDVMK
-325 DDYDEVMRRYNE
+325 RYNE
-337 LKEEGRIEFTTFHH
+337 LKAEGRVEFITFHQ

-368 DAKELDNDAKELAYN
+368 GGNELSYK

-389 KRFCSKASKSE
+389 KRFCSEASKSE

-406 GIAKDASVWKA
+406 GI
-417 TIRDNV
+417 
-423 LQDCYENNYVRIDWD
+423 
-438 MAAKGAYGFVNEIN
+438 
-452 IGDIILTT
+452 
-460 DKSRTYIHGIA
+460 
-471 VVTSEAYKKDGVD
+471 
-484 EDVTTRNVKWLAKG
+484 
-498 LHEDITSINAGKIM
+498 
-512 HRMTCARVPS
+512 
-522 IKVKAILDIAKASND
+522 
-537 ALSSVVAKDNTKPY
+537 AKDNTKPY

-631 MMPAPDVLKDIK
+631 MLPEPKILEGIK

-651 ILEAINER
+651 VLKTINKR
-659 IAYLFDREH
+659 ITYLFDREH
-668 TIGHAFFTGLSG
+668 TIGHAFFTGLRG

-687 LGQIF
+687 LGRIF
-692 EKSVIPLL
+692 EKSIIPLL
-700 QEYFYEDYR
+700 QEYFYEDYH

-722 NEYKFI
+722 DKYKFI
-728 IEETKKW
+728 IADEFKKD

>member
-1 MTDSASENAGQRRGW
+1 MSDNMPENEGQRRGW

-21 PRYFGKGYNRWCNGT
+21 PPDFGNGYDKWCNGT

-41 YRQDWKCS
+41 CRQNWRCS

-76 VCRESFYDKAGES
+76 VCRESFYDKAGKR

-114 TEFPQQYWSPPA
+114 MEFPQQDWSPKA

-131 NQEILGEL
+131 RQEVLGKLRE
-139 LKQWQAMLDNEFW
+139 QWQAMLDNEFW
-152 PPVDEY
+152 PPEAEY

-163 AEEYADIFRTLEA
+163 SEEYADIFRTLEA

-189 GIGSCKQLEETY
+189 GIGSCKQLEEKY

-217 LVQDATGCELYV
+217 VVQDETGCDLYA
-229 RQGKRKNGEPA
+229 RQRKRKNGELA
-240 HWPILFHGR
+240 YWPILFQGR
-249 DALEHESGK
+249 DAMENESGK
-258 FIYKLRQSVR
+258 FVYKLRQPVR
-268 DAIIS
+268 DAII
-273 LAKEGFFEELDTVNE
+273 LLDKENFFEEIKIMNQSE
-288 QKYDKNLIL
+288 YDKNIIL

-315 ICDGKDVDKL
+315 ICDGEAVKDL
-325 DDYDEVMRRYNE
+325 ANYDDVMKRYNE
-337 LKEEGRIEFTTFHH
+337 LKAEGRVEFITFHQ

-368 DAKELDNDAKELAYN
+368 GGNELSYK

-389 KRFCSKASKSE
+389 KRFCSEASKSE
-400 VSANNF
+400 VAANNF
-406 GIAKDASVWKA
+406 GIAKDASIWKA

-423 LQDCYENNYVRIDWD
+423 LQDCYENNYVRIDWG
-438 MAAKGAYGFVNEIN
+438 MEAKGASGFVNEIN

-471 VVTSEAYKKDGVD
+471 VVTSEAYKKEGVD
-484 EDVTTRNVKWLAKG
+484 EDTTTRNVEWLVKG
-498 LHEDITSINAGKIM
+498 LHEDITSINAGKM
-512 HRMTCARVPS
+512 LSRMTCARVPNV
-522 IKVKAILDIAKASND
+522 KVKDLIDMAKDRNSG
-537 ALSSVVAKDNTKPY
+537 LSDVVAKDNTKPY

-631 MMPAPDVLKDIK
+631 MLPEPKILEGIK

-651 ILEAINER
+651 VLKTINKR
-659 IAYLFDREH
+659 ITYLFDREH
-668 TIGHAFFTGLSG
+668 TIGHAFFTGLRG

-687 LGQIF
+687 LGRIF
-692 EKSVIPLL
+692 EKSIIPLL
-700 QEYFYEDYR
+700 QEYFYEDYH

-722 NEYKFI
+722 DKYKFI
-728 IEETKKW
+728 IADEFKKD

>member
-1 MTDSASENAGQRRGW
+1 MSDNMPENEGQRRGW

-21 PRYFGKGYNRWCNGT
+21 PPDFGNGYDKWCNGT

-41 YRQDWKCS
+41 CRQNWRCS

-114 TEFPQQYWSPPA
+114 MEFPQQDWSPKA

-131 NQEILGEL
+131 RQEVLGKLRE
-139 LKQWQAMLDNEFW
+139 QWQAMLDNEFW
-152 PPVDEY
+152 PPEAEY

-163 AEEYADIFRTLEA
+163 SEEYADIFRTLEA

-189 GIGSCKQLEETY
+189 GIGSCKQLEEKY

-217 LVQDATGCELYV
+217 VVQYETGCDLYA
-229 RQGKRKNGEPA
+229 RQRKRKNGELA
-240 HWPILFHGR
+240 YWPILFQGR
-249 DALEHESGK
+249 DAMENESGK
-258 FIYKLRQSVR
+258 FVYKLRQSVR
-268 DAIIS
+268 DAII
-273 LAKEGFFEELDTVNE
+273 LLDKENFFEEIKIMNQSE
-288 QKYDKNLIL
+288 YDKNIIL

-315 ICDGKDVDKL
+315 ICDGEAVEDLANYDDVMK
-325 DDYDEVMRRYNE
+325 RYNE
-337 LKEEGRIEFTTFHH
+337 LKAEGRVEFITFHQ

-368 DAKELDNDAKELAYN
+368 GGNELSYK

-389 KRFCSKASKSE
+389 KRFCSEASKSE
-400 VSANNF
+400 VAANNF
-406 GIAKDASVWKA
+406 GI
-417 TIRDNV
+417 
-423 LQDCYENNYVRIDWD
+423 
-438 MAAKGAYGFVNEIN
+438 
-452 IGDIILTT
+452 
-460 DKSRTYIHGIA
+460 
-471 VVTSEAYKKDGVD
+471 
-484 EDVTTRNVKWLAKG
+484 
-498 LHEDITSINAGKIM
+498 
-512 HRMTCARVPS
+512 
-522 IKVKAILDIAKASND
+522 
-537 ALSSVVAKDNTKPY
+537 AKDNTKPY

-585 LSVSL
+585 LSVFL

-631 MMPAPDVLKDIK
+631 MLPEPKILEGIK

-651 ILEAINER
+651 VLKTINKR
-659 IAYLFDREH
+659 ITYLFDREH
-668 TIGHAFFTGLSG
+668 TIGHAFFTGLRG

-687 LGQIF
+687 LGRIF
-692 EKSVIPLL
+692 EKSIIPLL
-700 QEYFYEDYR
+700 QEYFYEDYH

-722 NEYKFI
+722 DKYKFI
-728 IEETKKW
+728 IADELKKD

-753 RINKNAFSNENS
+753 NINKQAFTNENS

-770 EAVE
+770 KAVE

>member
-1 MTDSASENAGQRRGW
+1 MSDNMPENEGQRRGW

-21 PRYFGKGYNRWCNGT
+21 PPDFGNGYDKWCNGT

-41 YRQDWKCS
+41 CRQNWRCS

-76 VCRESFYDKAGES
+76 VCRESFYDKAGKR

-114 TEFPQQYWSPPA
+114 MEFPQQDWSPKA

-131 NQEILGEL
+131 RQEVLGKLRE
-139 LKQWQAMLDNEFW
+139 QWQAMLDNEFW
-152 PPVDEY
+152 PPEAEY

-163 AEEYADIFRTLEA
+163 SEEYADIFRTLEA

-189 GIGSCKQLEETY
+189 GIGSCKQLEEKY

-206 HYNSNAIRICK
+206 HYNGNAIRICK
-217 LVQDATGCELYV
+217 VVQYETGCDLYA
-229 RQGKRKNGEPA
+229 RQRKRKNGELA
-240 HWPILFHGR
+240 YWPILFQGR
-249 DALEHESGK
+249 DAMENESGK
-258 FIYKLRQSVR
+258 FVYKLRQPVR
-268 DAIIS
+268 DAII
-273 LAKEGFFEELDTVNE
+273 LLDKENFFEEIKIMNQSE
-288 QKYDKNLIL
+288 YDKNIIL

-315 ICDGKDVDKL
+315 ICDGEAVKDL
-325 DDYDEVMRRYNE
+325 ANYDDVMKRYNE
-337 LKEEGRIEFTTFHH
+337 LKAEGRVEFITFHQ

-368 DAKELDNDAKELAYN
+368 GGNELSYK

-389 KRFCSKASKSE
+389 KRFCSEASKSE
-400 VSANNF
+400 VAANNF
-406 GIAKDASVWKA
+406 GI
-417 TIRDNV
+417 
-423 LQDCYENNYVRIDWD
+423 
-438 MAAKGAYGFVNEIN
+438 
-452 IGDIILTT
+452 
-460 DKSRTYIHGIA
+460 
-471 VVTSEAYKKDGVD
+471 
-484 EDVTTRNVKWLAKG
+484 
-498 LHEDITSINAGKIM
+498 
-512 HRMTCARVPS
+512 
-522 IKVKAILDIAKASND
+522 
-537 ALSSVVAKDNTKPY
+537 AKDNTKPY

-631 MMPAPDVLKDIK
+631 MLPEPKILEGIK

-651 ILEAINER
+651 VLKTINKR
-659 IAYLFDREH
+659 ITYLFDREH
-668 TIGHAFFTGLSG
+668 TIGHAFFTGLRG

-687 LGQIF
+687 LGRIF
-692 EKSVIPLL
+692 EKSIIPLL
-700 QEYFYEDYR
+700 QEYFYEDYH

-722 NEYKFI
+722 DKYKFI
-728 IEETKKW
+728 IADEFKKD